1 MHNGGSVASDLCLR
15 RRCRPSRHCG
25 ACSRSRGCCVPRR
38 KGRVAAAIAR
48 TIAESL
54 GYGTVAVNLYRPA
67 WDDFCVTT
75 VHGSAEAKDALL
87 GRVRNLADWEVLLD
101 ERFLRRGAYV
111 IPQGA
116 VDWEA
121 IGVTYVPDLPQP
133 ADADGWHPEDAL
145 FVPMRHSDG
154 HLLGILSVDEPK
166 SGLRA
171 GDEELDVLAALSAHA
186 ALAVQATQDPLDAAR
201 HRLALEE
208 LLAVSS
214 RLTAE
219 PAVDEILRAVCSG
232 IRDALGF
239 LNVFAQLVDPATK
252 RLEPRAAVGWA
263 MEDLRAGGGVLLT
276 DVVPLLD
283 PEFEIEG
290 CYLLPNAEARR
301 RVQAEVGRYVTHLN
315 GSGPWAWNEH
325 WLFVPLRDADDELIG
340 MIWVDEPSDR
350 LLPSA
355 DRLQALRIFA
365 NQAAAAV
372 VSAAHQQ
379 ELRFLAD
386 HDPLTRLLNRRAFV
400 DRLDAEVA
408 RASRYGRSFALVL
421 SDLDGFKELND
432 RYGHPAGDQALQIF
446 GSILDGSLR
455 RPDQAFRIGGD
466 EFALLLAEASEEDAR
481 AVVGRATARA
491 RRERRSADRRPA
503 RELRRRLVPRRRAQ
517 CADALPARGRGALP
531 REAERQRPALRPEL
545 VEASAS
551 SVVMP
556 QARVGTREP
565 RSLRA
570 GGQGRRG

>member
-1 MHNGGSVASDLCLR
+1 MSTPSLPPISPLR
-15 RRCRPSRHCG
+15 ALLEVTRLLRAEEELPELL
-25 ACSRSRGCCVPRR
+25 
-38 KGRVAAAIAR
+38 AAIAR

-54 GYGTVAVNLYRPA
+54 GYGTVAINLYRPA

-75 VHGSAEAKDALL
+75 VHGSQAAQDALL
-87 GRVRNLADWEVLLD
+87 GRVRNLADWERLLD
-101 ERFLRRGAYV
+101 DRFLRRGAYV
-111 IPQGA
+111 IEHGA
-116 VDWEA
+116 VDWDA
-121 IGVTYVPDLPQP
+121 VGVTYVPDMEPP
-133 ADADGWHPEDAL
+133 TAPDGWHPEDAL

-171 GDEELDVLAALSAHA
+171 GDEELDVLSALSAHA
-186 ALAVQATQDPLDAAR
+186 AFAVQAAQEAGDAAR

-239 LNVFAQLVDPATK
+239 LNVFAQLVDPETG
-252 RLEPRAAVGWA
+252 RLEPRASVGWA
-263 MEDLRAGGGVLLT
+263 MDDLRAGGGVLIT
-276 DVVPLLD
+276 DVEPLLD
-283 PEFEIEG
+283 PAFEIEG
-290 CYLLPNAEARR
+290 CYLLPDDEARR
-301 RVQAEVGRYVTHLN
+301 RVEAEVGRYITHLN
-315 GSGPWAWNEH
+315 GSGPWAWNQH
-325 WLFVPLRDADDELIG
+325 WLFVPLRDVEDELIG
-340 MIWVDEPSDR
+340 MIWVDEPADR

-421 SDLDGFKELND
+421 CDLDGFKELND
-432 RYGHPAGDQALQIF
+432 RYGHPAGDDALQIF
-446 GSILDGSLR
+446 GIDPR
-455 RPDQAFRIGGD
+455 RLAPPAGPGLPDRRRRVRAAARRGERRRRSRRRRHGRPRSSKGTRSFRIEG
-466 EFALLLAEASEEDAR
+466 LRASYGVA
-481 AVVGRATARA
+481 
-491 RRERRSADRRPA
+491 SCP
-503 RELRRRLVPRRRAQ
+503 
-517 CADALPARGRGALP
+517 ADAPDAQTLFRLADEALYLAK
-531 REAERQRPALRPEL
+531 RNGSGLQF
-545 VEASAS
+545 
-551 SVVMP
+551 VV
-556 QARVGTREP
+556 A
-565 RSLRA
+565 
-570 GGQGRRG
+570 